1 MNQVNE
7 ILRDIASFE
16 KMRMDPTQEHVTVR
30 NILKLQR
37 RWKNR

>member
-7 ILRDIASFE
+7 ILRDIASFG

-30 NILKLQR
+30 NIFEAATAVE
-37 RWKNR
+37 NR